1 MQVIYFS
8 LLIFG
13 NHILPHLPFLNF
25 LLKIFMKK
33 LLILAAGLAT
43 LGLGACNRQSC
54 AAYGNRAEIH
64 RSAPATDVTASAAT
78 PATRL

>member
-1 MQVIYFS
+1 
-8 LLIFG
+8 
-13 NHILPHLPFLNF
+13 
-25 LLKIFMKK
+25 MKK